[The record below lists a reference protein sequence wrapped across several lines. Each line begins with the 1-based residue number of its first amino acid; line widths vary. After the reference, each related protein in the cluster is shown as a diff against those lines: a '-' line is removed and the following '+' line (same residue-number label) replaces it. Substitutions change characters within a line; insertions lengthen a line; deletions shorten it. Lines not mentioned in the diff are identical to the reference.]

1 MGFCRCL
8 FFLRP
13 MGLVVYGL
21 SGYLKISHDRGHVMS
36 LTECKKIWESRV
48 GRHLDWYLSYYACP
62 VLLNPW

>member
-1 MGFCRCL
+1 
-8 FFLRP
+8 